1 MYTWVRRP
9 PGGVLNP
16 HFFRLLNFFSYWLCA
31 QDDIEPFQMQQE
43 PKESVAMA
51 PRTSMPK

>member
-1 MYTWVRRP
+1 M
-9 PGGVLNP
+9 LNP